1 MGLIQVNF
9 QVEDDLIK
17 KIDDNC
23 GDGGRSEFIR
33 EALREKLSRVNLEN
47 KEFNFLLREIKK
59 IDPLA
64 MHSDMK
70 DLLLNTQIVF
80 EEIKK
85 QNEIL
90 KLIHRR
96 SAIAATTVIKLWSVN
111 KTKEEYEDGING
123 MDKASAAEITKIG
136 L

>member
-1 MGLIQVNF
+1 MRVHFSI
-9 QVEDDLIK
+9 EDELLK

-23 GDGGRSEFIR
+23 GGGGRSEFIR

-96 SAIAATTVIKLWSVN
+96 SAIAATTAIKLWSVDKTKDEYDSLMTGMN
-111 KTKEEYEDGING
+111 KT
-123 MDKASAAEITKIG
+123 SAAEITKLG

>member
-1 MGLIQVNF
+1 MYVKQIRFDL
-9 QVEDDLIK
+9 DDELYQKIK
-17 KIDDNC
+17 SQEN
-23 GDGGRSEFIR
+23 GSEFIR
-33 EALREKLSRVNLEN
+33 EAIREKLSRVNAEQ

-96 SAIAATTVIKLWSVN
+96 SSLASRFSSLTLNTV
-111 KTKEEYEDGING
+111 KT
-123 MDKASAAEITKIG
+123 
-136 L
+136 

>member
-23 GDGGRSEFIR
+23 DGGRSEFIR

-80 EEIKK
+80 EETKK
-85 QNEIL
+85 QNEVF
-90 KLIHRR
+90 
-96 SAIAATTVIKLWSVN
+96 SF
-111 KTKEEYEDGING
+111 
-123 MDKASAAEITKIG
+123 
-136 L
+136 